1 MATGVKE
8 LKLWQEAVA
17 LAGEVLKA
25 ARAGARRETKVF
37 TDRLIQSAVAVA
49 THVAEGYGQEEV
61 TEERRLYRQARRAL
75 AELETHLA
83 VARHAGVVAPGVLA
97 QIAPRTAAVGRLLAG
112 YLAFIDRQRIAAER
126 DGDDRDEDD
135 RDAATRNGAERDA
148 GEREGGGDRDA
159 EAATPGAAPHSVLR
173 T

>member
-1 MATGVKE
+1 MVTGVKE

-49 THVAEGYGQEEV
+49 THVAEGYAREEV
-61 TEERRLYRQARRAL
+61 VEERRLYQQARRAL

-83 VARHAGVVAPGVLA
+83 VARHAGVVPAAVLA
-97 QIAPRTAAVGRLLAG
+97 QLSPRTATVGRLLAC
-112 YLAFIDRQRIAAER
+112 YLAFIDRQR
-126 DGDDRDEDD
+126 
-135 RDAATRNGAERDA
+135 GAEQPSA
-148 GEREGGGDRDA
+148 GERSAGERSAGARSVEAHGAADGDA
-159 EAATPGAAPHSVLR
+159 ERQGVAAR

>member
-25 ARAGARRETKVF
+25 ARAGSRRETKVF
-37 TDRLIQSAVAVA
+37 TDRLIQCGVAVA
-49 THVAEGYGQEEV
+49 THVAEGYAREEV
-61 TEERRLYRQARRAL
+61 AEERRLYQQARRAL

-83 VARHAGVVAPGVLA
+83 VARHAGVIPAAALA
-97 QIAPRTAAVGRLLAG
+97 QLSPRATAVGRLLAG
-112 YLAFIDRQRIAAER
+112 YLAFIDRQRGVEQRHAEPGGADR
-126 DGDDRDEDD
+126 GDPEH
-135 RDAATRNGAERDA
+135 G
-148 GEREGGGDRDA
+148 DA
-159 EAATPGAAPHSVLR
+159 ECHAAAAR